1 MLNRAVLFTKK
12 IEGYKFGNNVDRIE
26 LRVTFG
32 TRGENPDRFTSSFA
46 ACRRILLCLASLCT
60 VAPLDAMHDDGNKTT
75 ALATG
80 RTKRTEPVK
89 KRERARRKKKIAG
102 AIVTGGVCRF
112 QRRPG
117 TR

>member
-1 MLNRAVLFTKK
+1 MLNHAVLFTKK
-12 IEGYKFGNNVDRIE
+12 IDGYKFGNNVGRIE

-89 KRERARRKKKIAG
+89 KKGKEHEGRKKSPA
-102 AIVTGGVCRF
+102 RS
-112 QRRPG
+112 
-117 TR
+117 